1 MVANARR
8 RGERTSTRRSGPPF
22 SSQQTP
28 HRSKRFT
35 LPSSKLAP
43 MSSSP
48 ERASCSLPQPGSPSL
63 ISVAS
68 RCRYQSWLEGFESL
82 GYDPTKS
89 KSLMLSS
96 VDLASSARRTFSTL
110 HPSASPRL
118 VGLALG
124 SFGATIAYQGTEYT
138 GKFPASADEAFLT
151 EFHRARLELF
161 AAKADQVDFV
171 AFETVPLPVEVRA
184 IRKAVGRTWVKEK
197 PFWIGLTAPQR
208 VWPGGKLEDAGENF
222 WGGEDPVPFA

>member
-1 MVANARR
+1 MATARSILTQGDKPLVLDGGLGTTLENE
-8 RGERTSTRRSGPPF
+8 RGKDIN
-22 SSQQTP
+22 SS
-28 HRSKRFT
+28 
-35 LPSSKLAP
+35 LWSSVLLATDP
-43 MSSSP
+43 
-48 ERASCSLPQPGSPSL
+48 ASIEEVHLAFLEAGADVIL
-63 ISVAS
+63 TGT
-68 RCRYQSWLEGFESL
+68 YQSWLEGFESL

-96 VDLASSARRTFSTL
+96 VDLANSARRTFSTL